1 MSKHFKD
8 QSGQDLARLS
18 AEVNRIADKLARIS
32 NDPLVVEEADRPK
45 SSASKTSVSAVNS
58 VIRARR
64 LRDRYFTFGL
74 FADPAWDIL
83 LDLLESELSQRRTS
97 VSSVCGAAAVP
108 ATTALRWLKAMEEKG
123 LVTRV
128 ADPLDGRRVFVELAP
143 VTSEAMH
150 AYFAALRELPLQ

>member
-1 MSKHFKD
+1 MSKHFKE
-8 QSGQDLARLS
+8 QSGQNLARLS
-18 AEVNRIADKLARIS
+18 VEVSRVADKLARLS
-32 NDPLVVEEADRPK
+32 NDALVSGEVDRQK
-45 SSASKTSVSAVNS
+45 ESASKASVATVRS

-64 LRDRYFTFGL
+64 LRDRYFSFGL

-97 VSSVCGAAAVP
+97 VSSACGAAAVP

-128 ADPLDGRRVFVELAP
+128 PDQFDGRRVFVELSPDA
-143 VTSEAMH
+143 SRAMH
-150 AYFAALRELPLQ
+150 AYFAALSEFPEQ